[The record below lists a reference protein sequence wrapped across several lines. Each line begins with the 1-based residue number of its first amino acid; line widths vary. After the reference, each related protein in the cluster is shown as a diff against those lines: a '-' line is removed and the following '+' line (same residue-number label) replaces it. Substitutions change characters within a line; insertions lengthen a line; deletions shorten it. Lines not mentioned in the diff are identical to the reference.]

1 MVDEKD
7 HWISEGMSMDEDKK
21 TPDFFAAAKAKQA
34 YNELEA
40 AYFEMFDEGL
50 AAGQPGG
57 MTKARLKDHFIQ
69 QREMGDEEAKSIT
82 NQIDYMFLRWQIIR
96 GYA

>member
-1 MVDEKD
+1 
-7 HWISEGMSMDEDKK
+7 MDEEK

-40 AYFEMFDEGL
+40 MYFEMFDDGL
-50 AAGQPGG
+50 ASGQPGG

-69 QREMGDEEAKSIT
+69 QRELGDEEAKSIT
-82 NQIDYMFLRWQIIR
+82 NQIDYMFTRWQFIR